1 MRILLGLTFVF
12 FFHLLSHSQ
21 TGLLTF
27 DEKLIEAKKWC
38 LIGNYEKALS
48 EFLQLAKESQD
59 EPQICFELARVYDVL
74 KQEEKALEW
83 ARKAHF
89 KESNNVW
96 YSYFLIELLDQ
107 NNLYEE
113 AIEIN
118 QKNIQ
123 LNPSEQLNW
132 DKKLYFQIKAGRKSE
147 ALITT
152 TDLVK
157 KFGNQIKHL
166 ETRIQL
172 MIELGQSKKA
182 EQELLSLLTPIPSN
196 SDFHHL
202 LADFYLKTGEPQ
214 KSTEIYKKI
223 IALYPKDSKAT
234 FALLDQGN
242 EELFE
247 KFNPVFS
254 NSQISLDDKIKS
266 ILPIVQKAVE
276 TKDLSVGS
284 SLQKLCLSLLDQYP
298 PSAKLYALAGDI
310 DQINDENLSAINWYK
325 KSINLDPG
333 IYQVWEML
341 WYLQIKEGQF
351 SALIKSTQ
359 EALNFFPFNQKIYY
373 LLSFGSFKSGNL
385 ENALEYI
392 EEALLYNANEIPFIL
407 LKTFILLSKK
417 DIDRAE
423 LEIEAL
429 ILKYPK
435 NIEVKGYETYI
446 NALRGKSHTM
456 DALLSERSI
465 SPSLY
470 YFASKISLL
479 EKDYE
484 NSELYAEEYFKS
496 QHQDFLAE
504 VFEIKGDLS
513 EQKGELEQAQT
524 YWKLALEKGVNSDS
538 IKEKIKRYAPK

>member
-1 MRILLGLTFVF
+1 
-12 FFHLLSHSQ
+12 
-21 TGLLTF
+21 
-27 DEKLIEAKKWC
+27 
-38 LIGNYEKALS
+38 
-48 EFLQLAKESQD
+48 
-59 EPQICFELARVYDVL
+59 
-74 KQEEKALEW
+74 
-83 ARKAHF
+83 
-89 KESNNVW
+89 
-96 YSYFLIELLDQ
+96 
-107 NNLYEE
+107 
-113 AIEIN
+113 
-118 QKNIQ
+118 
-123 LNPSEQLNW
+123 
-132 DKKLYFQIKAGRKSE
+132 
-147 ALITT
+147 